1 MVRSGQRWQGSVK
14 RLLDVLA
21 SAGGLVALSPILT
34 LTAMALLITQGRPI
48 LFRQARPGVDGRPFR
63 IVKFRTM
70 RSTRPGELAYQTD
83 EVRLTRLGGLLRSWS
98 VDELPELWNVLRG
111 EMSLVGPRPLLV
123 EYLPTYS
130 ERQRRRHLVR
140 PGITSWAAVNG
151 RHRLHFDERLELD
164 VWYVDHWSLRL
175 DARILAMTAGQVLR
189 RTDVSATQSVEEI
202 GFPLEPA
209 GRAVAESATADAQS
223 VRDAAEGEAAVDVR
237 RGRPRRRAAGHTG
250 STSPR
255 QSR

>member
-1 MVRSGQRWQGSVK
+1 MVRSGRRWQGSVK

-63 IVKFRTM
+63 IAKFRTM
-70 RSTRPGELAYQTD
+70 RSTRPGERAHHTD
-83 EVRLTRLGGLLRSWS
+83 DIRLTRLGGLLRSWS

-111 EMSLVGPRPLLV
+111 EMSLVGPRPLLM
-123 EYLPTYS
+123 EYLPTYT
-130 ERQRRRHLVR
+130 EGQRRRHLVR

-151 RHRLHFDERLELD
+151 RHRLRFVERLELD

-189 RTDVSATQSVEEI
+189 RTDVTTTQGVVEI
-202 GFPLEPA
+202 GFPLGAA
-209 GRAVAESATADAQS
+209 GREVAESATADAQQAIS
-223 VRDAAEGEAAVDVR
+223 
-237 RGRPRRRAAGHTG
+237 RG
-250 STSPR
+250 S
-255 QSR
+255 